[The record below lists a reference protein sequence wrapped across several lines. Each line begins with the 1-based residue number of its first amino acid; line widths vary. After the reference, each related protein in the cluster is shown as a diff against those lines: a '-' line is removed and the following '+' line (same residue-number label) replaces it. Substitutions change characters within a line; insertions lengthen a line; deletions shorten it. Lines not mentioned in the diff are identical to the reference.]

1 MTLLQDFFSLI
12 AGTITIFFLKE
23 RSAFAAI
30 LAGGLILSGLCWW
43 LCSFFTHLWNK
54 RYKVRLTHHLLCGL
68 AAVITLVATVVFAT
82 LKHAASAADVS
93 IEAWKVQLGMDQF
106 WADHTFKQAYER
118 VKLLGLEDFSN
129 APPPPVGHTIP
140 ATKEPSQVECA
151 WIYASQAARYF
162 KQQRPYLGSIVGAS
176 GEVPRDVL
184 TADIRRY
191 FATVGNTYPTGNAIS
206 LVSSEVKKE
215 LTAKLPRVVKVLRIQ
230 LVLLFLLAQAFPFGL
245 VGLAAYRDLKVRV

>member
-1 MTLLQDFFSLI
+1 MTLFQDFLSLI
-12 AGTITIFFLKE
+12 SGTVSIFFLKE

-30 LAGGLILSGLCWW
+30 LAGGLILSGLFWW
-43 LCSFFTHLWNK
+43 LCSFYTHLWNR

-68 AAVITLVATVVFAT
+68 AAVITFVATVVFAT
-82 LKHAASAADVS
+82 LKHAASAADLS
-93 IEAWKVQLGMDQF
+93 IEAWKVQLAMNQL
-106 WADHTFKQAYER
+106 WADHTFKQAYEK
-118 VKLLGLEDFSN
+118 VKLLGIEDFSN

-151 WIYASQAARYF
+151 WVYASHAARYF

-176 GEVPRDVL
+176 GEVSRDVL

-191 FATVGNTYPTGNAIS
+191 FATVGHTYPTENAIS

-215 LTAKLPRVVKVLRIQ
+215 LTAKLPRVVHVLRIQ
-230 LVLLFLLAQAFPFGL
+230 LIVLFLVAQAFPFGL
-245 VGLAAYRDLKVRV
+245 VGWAAFRDLKVRV